1 MLNNNMR
8 CFEIDKG
15 VKLSSATIP
24 LNNNMRCFE
33 IWENQERQILY
44 EVVKQ

>member
-8 CFEIDKG
+8 CFEIVMGAFGPVMVEK
-15 VKLSSATIP
+15 

-33 IWENQERQILY
+33 IT
-44 EVVKQ
+44 EVLWMA